1 MSGTDDTAERLA
13 TLLKVA
19 NGLQLQIAT
28 LRETQI
34 DREQAQD
41 RRINQLAHRIATL
54 EQHTSIDVELLN
66 RIRGLEALA
75 RTEAE
80 RISAVEMLAGIRA
93 GHMGKPPADSDP
105 VTITDH
111 APNAPR

>member
-1 MSGTDDTAERLA
+1 MSHTDDTAERLA
-13 TLLKVA
+13 TLLHVV
-19 NGLQLQIAT
+19 NELQLQRTKLWEAQT
-28 LRETQI
+28 

-41 RRINQLAHRIATL
+41 RRITDLLHRIATL

-80 RISAVEMLAGIRA
+80 RIAAVEMLAGIRA
-93 GHMGKPPADSDP
+93 GHMGKPYADSDP
-105 VTITDH
+105 VVITDH